1 MGKRV
6 GQALDEGDA
15 LMRSA
20 PPRMIETILR
30 LLIPPACRE
39 EVLGD
44 LYESCDSLGQ
54 YVREALRVAPMVLFR
69 IRRTADSQVLLMQAV
84 ALYLSFLGAACQ
96 EGKAFLLQ
104 DSVLLRLAIPPIWVV
119 FGLILDDAYAVPGKR
134 SFMKQMRGPVLGL
147 AFAYLSQVA
156 LSADNLIPALPLKVM
171 FFGSAA
177 GGLFS
182 IGLRYLFPSVI
193 DRPAGAGGPALW
205 LKHAPEPFRF
215 TREVAPVAKILAF
228 VLVLA
233 FIGGQLG
240 GQLLA
245 AGLIFASI
253 LFVVVRELRRRW
265 R

>member
-1 MGKRV
+1 
-6 GQALDEGDA
+6 
-15 LMRSA
+15 MRAA
-20 PPRMIETILR
+20 PPRMIETILC

-54 YVREALRVAPMVLFR
+54 YIREVLRVVPMVVFSR
-69 IRRTADSQVLLMQAV
+69 IRRTADSRVLLMQAV
-84 ALYLSFLGAACQ
+84 ALYLSFLGAAWQ
-96 EGKAFLLQ
+96 AGNTFLLQ
-104 DSVLLRLAIPPIWVV
+104 DSILLRLAIPPAWVV
-119 FGLILDDAYAVPGKR
+119 FGVILDDAYAIPGRR
-134 SFMKQMRGPVLGL
+134 SFIKQMRGTVLGL

-156 LSADNLIPALPLKVM
+156 FSVGNLIPHLPLNIM
-171 FFGSAA
+171 FIGSAA

-205 LKHAPEPFRF
+205 LKYTPQPLRTAHEL
-215 TREVAPVAKILAF
+215 APVAKFLAF
-228 VLVLA
+228 VSALA

-245 AGLIFASI
+245 MALIFASI
-253 LFVVVRELRRRW
+253 LFAIVREWRRRW